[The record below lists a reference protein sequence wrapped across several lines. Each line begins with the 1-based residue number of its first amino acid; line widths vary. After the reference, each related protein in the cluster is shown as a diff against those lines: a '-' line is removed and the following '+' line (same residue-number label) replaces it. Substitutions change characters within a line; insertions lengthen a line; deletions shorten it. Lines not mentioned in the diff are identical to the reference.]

1 MKNEI
6 LKAVEVLK
14 DKECSVYV
22 QGGSTINEMEFNSA
36 VVKYEEKTNLLT
48 IGTFHAFISL
58 DIDDCD
64 NVNINGN
71 EVYLQFINGLEL
83 EIRGYTKEELK
94 EAKNRLGNYDIGEE
108 IDVTK
113 SDR

>member
-22 QGGSTINEMEFNSA
+22 QDGSTINEMEFNSA
-36 VVKYEEKTNLLT
+36 VVEYEEKTNLLT

-58 DIDDCD
+58 DVDDCD
-64 NVNINGN
+64 EVNINGN
-71 EVYLQFINGLEL
+71 EVYLQFANGLEF
-83 EIRGYTKEELK
+83 EIRGYTKEEIE
-94 EAKNRLGNYDIGEE
+94 EAKKRLGDYDIDEE
-108 IDVTK
+108 TDVTP